1 MYLKLKSE
9 LMPYTYSFARE
20 AVDGMPLIRAMF
32 LDYPNEYTYGTAT
45 RYQYMYGTDFL
56 VAPVYQNTKADK
68 EGNDIRNG
76 IYLLRRHLDRLFQRR
91 EIRRQP
97 YSQQLRYSGLEVTR
111 ICKNGAIIPMTQPN
125 NNVSEIDPHFAFMNF
140 IRTAILQP

>member
-76 IYLLRRHLDRLFQRR
+76 IYLPEGTWIDYNNKQTVYTGEQWTTVEAPLSCIPMFVKQG
-91 EIRRQP
+91 
-97 YSQQLRYSGLEVTR
+97 S
-111 ICKNGAIIPMTQPN
+111 IIPTMP
-125 NNVSEIDPHFAFMNF
+125 VMNY
-140 IRTAILQP
+140 THEKPVYPQKQAAEE